1 VESFGAQLMKT
12 LTKHPQI
19 LNKGVGNFQAMK
31 PKALE
36 LHK

>member
-1 VESFGAQLMKT
+1 LIKT
-12 LTKHPQI
+12 LKTNQQI
-19 LNKGVGNFQAMK
+19 SNKGVGNIQAMK